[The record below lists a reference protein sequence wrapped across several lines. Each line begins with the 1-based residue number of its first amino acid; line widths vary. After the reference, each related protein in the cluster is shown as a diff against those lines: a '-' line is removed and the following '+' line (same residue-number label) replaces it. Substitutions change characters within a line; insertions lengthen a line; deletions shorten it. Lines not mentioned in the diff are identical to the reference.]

1 MIDDADFSPT
11 PRELAARGI
20 ARTTARELAR
30 KHTPAAIRYLAAVM
44 KDDKA
49 NHADRIKAAQ
59 ELLNRAWG
67 RPTEDVTHRVAA
79 DSAPL
84 RVRWMTSA
92 DDD

>member
-1 MIDDADFSPT
+1 MIDADDCSPT
-11 PRELAARGI
+11 PREMAARAI
-20 ARTTARELAR
+20 ARTTARDLAR

-44 KDDKA
+44 KDGEA

-67 RPTEDVTHRVAA
+67 RPTEDVTHRVAG

-84 RVRWMTSA
+84 RVRWMTST